1 MIINYLKQN
10 ILPFLR
16 RILKFKAVRVISYG
30 LLLFIALDLI
40 FPFKVQP
47 NYSTLITDSEGKV
60 LHAFLNNQDKWRMK
74 TELSEIT
81 PTLEKAIVYKEDR
94 WFRWHFGVNPFA
106 IVRAGVRNVFSGKR
120 TSGASTI
127 TMQVVRL
134 LNPKPRTYFNK
145 INEILR
151 AFQLEVHYSKDEILQ
166 LYLNLVP
173 YGSNI
178 EGIKSASILYF
189 QKSPDVLSLAEVM
202 TLAIIP
208 NRPSSLRLGLNN
220 DFILQERNRWLNE
233 FKASEVFHNQ
243 DIDDALSEPLNVQRH
258 EAPKLAPHLSLR
270 LKNEYPTKSNIH
282 SSLIRNKQLTIEKIV
297 QNYVSRLYAMNI
309 HNAAVMVINNQ
320 THQVEA
326 YIGSADFNNPV
337 DGGQVDGVRAIRSPG
352 STLKP
357 LLYATAFDKGIIT
370 PKTAINDVPTNF
382 GGFEPENFDKLFH
395 GKISIEY
402 ALANSL
408 NIPAVKLLKEIST
421 PVLVDKLKKADFQAV
436 KKNSSKLG
444 LSLVLGGC
452 GVTLEELTNLFSS
465 FANEGRFQKSSPLT
479 TDGRIKKEIEKSVLG
494 FRFRNWVAKSGV
506 ESSPFGGGGGL
517 SIISPESTYL
527 INQILTQVTRPDL
540 PNNYAYTYRM
550 PKIAWKTGT
559 SFGKKDAWSIGYNA
573 KYTVGIWVGNFSGEG
588 VPELSGANI
597 ATPLLFDIFNTIDYN
612 SSSKWFK
619 SPENMAMRKVCA
631 ESGDVPNEFCVN
643 QITDYYI
650 PSVSKMTLCT
660 HAKYVYVSKDD
671 RTSYC
676 SHCLPESGAV
686 RKIYPNHAPELVSWF
701 ETKHI
706 LYTGIPPHNPTCERI
721 FQENAPQ
728 IVYPVDG
735 SEYILDKNDTQKL
748 MLNAQVGNDVK
759 EIYWY
764 INDKLLQKSTPTT
777 PIFFEPKAGRIKI
790 SCSDD
795 KGRNTDIFV
804 KVRWE

>member
-1 MIINYLKQN
+1 MSLPYIQQN
-10 ILPFLR
+10 FLPFLKK
-16 RILKFKAVRVISYG
+16 IFQYKAVRIISYS
-30 LLLFIALDLI
+30 LLLFIILDLI
-40 FPFKVQP
+40 FPFRVQP
-47 NYSTLITDSEGKV
+47 NYSTLIMDSEGKI

-106 IVRAGVRNVFSGKR
+106 IFRAGVRNVFTGRR

-134 LNPKPRTYFNK
+134 LNPQSRTYFHK
-145 INEILR
+145 FLEIFR
-151 AFQLEVHYSKDEILQ
+151 AVQLEVHYSKDEILQ
-166 LYLNLVP
+166 FYLNLVP

-178 EGIKSASILYF
+178 EGIKSASVLYF

-202 TLAIIP
+202 ALSIIP
-208 NRPSSLRLGLNN
+208 NRPSSLRLGVNN
-220 DFILQERNRWLNE
+220 DYILKERNRWLNE
-233 FKASEVFHNQ
+233 FKESQVFHNQ

-258 EAPKLAPHLSLR
+258 EAPKLAPHLSIR
-270 LKNEYPTKSNIH
+270 LKQENPNEANIH

-309 HNAAVMVINNQ
+309 HNAAVMVINNK
-320 THQVEA
+320 THQVES

-357 LLYATAFDKGIIT
+357 LLYATAFDLGIIT

-382 GGFEPENFDKLFH
+382 GGFEPENFDRLFH
-395 GKISIEY
+395 GKVTIEF

-408 NIPAVKLLKEIST
+408 NIPAVKILEEITT
-421 PVLVDKLKKADFQAV
+421 PVLVEKLKRADFQAV

-452 GVTLEELTNLFSS
+452 GVTLEELMNLFSS
-465 FANEGRFQKSSPLT
+465 FSNEGNFQKSIFLKPNSQSPIT
-479 TDGRIKKEIEKSVLG
+479 NHKSQ
-494 FRFRNWVAKSGV
+494 
-506 ESSPFGGGGGL
+506 
-517 SIISPESTYL
+517 ITSPESTYL
-527 INQILTQVTRPDL
+527 ITQILSQITRPDL
-540 PNNYAYTYRM
+540 PNNYDYTYRM

-573 KYTVGIWVGNFSGEG
+573 NYTVGVWIGNFSGEG

-597 ATPLLFDIFNTIDYN
+597 ATPLLFDIFNTIEYN
-612 SSSKWFK
+612 SSAKWFK
-619 SPENMAMRKVCA
+619 SPEGIALRKVCA
-631 ESGDVPNEFCVN
+631 ESGDVPSEFCTN
-643 QITDYYI
+643 QVTDYYI

-660 HAKYVYVSKDD
+660 HLRNVYVRADEQI
-671 RTSYC
+671 SYC
-676 SHCLPESGAV
+676 SHCLPDSESV
-686 RKIYPNHAPELVSWF
+686 KKQYPNHAPELVNWY

-706 LYTGIPPHNPTCERI
+706 LYQKIPPHNPKCERV

-735 SEYILDKNDTQKL
+735 SEYILDKKDTQKM
-748 MLNAQVGNDVK
+748 MLNCQVSNDVK
-759 EIYWY
+759 VIYWY
-764 INDKLLQKSTPTT
+764 INDKLLQKSEPNTKVFFTP
-777 PIFFEPKAGRIKI
+777 EAGKLKI

-804 KVRWE
+804 EVRKD

>member
-1 MIINYLKQN
+1 MIFKYLQTK
-10 ILPFLR
+10 IFPFLK
-16 RILKFKAVRVISYG
+16 RIFQYKAVRIISYG
-30 LLLFIALDLI
+30 LLLFILLDLI

-47 NYSTLITDSEGKV
+47 NYSTLITDSEGKI

-81 PTLEKAIVYKEDR
+81 PTLEKAIIYKEDR

-106 IVRAGVRNVFSGKR
+106 VVRAGVRNVFTGRR

-134 LNPKPRTYFNK
+134 LNPQSRTYFNK
-145 INEILR
+145 IIEILR
-151 AFQLEVHYSKDEILQ
+151 ALQLEVHYSKDEILQ

-202 TLAIIP
+202 ALAIIP
-208 NRPSSLRLGLNN
+208 NRPSSLRLGINN
-220 DFILQERNRWLNE
+220 DFILKERNRWLEE
-233 FKASEVFHNQ
+233 FKIDQVFHNQ
-243 DIDDALSEPLNVQRH
+243 DIDDALSEPLNVKRH

-270 LKNEYPTKSNIH
+270 LKQENPTEANIH

-326 YIGSADFNNPV
+326 YVGSADFNNPV

-370 PKTAINDVPTNF
+370 PKTTINDVPTNF

-395 GKISIEY
+395 GKVSVEF

-408 NIPAVKLLKEIST
+408 NIPAVKLLKEITT

-465 FANEGRFQKSSPLT
+465 FANEGQFQKATYLYADARVSGEDTSHGDRDKSP
-479 TDGRIKKEIEKSVLG
+479 IP
-494 FRFRNWVAKSGV
+494 NPQ
-506 ESSPFGGGGGL
+506 SP
-517 SIISPESTYL
+517 ITSPESTYL
-527 INQILTQVTRPDL
+527 INQILTQITRPDL

-619 SPENMAMRKVCA
+619 SPENIALRKVCA
-631 ESGDVPNEFCVN
+631 ESGDVLNEFCIN

-650 PSVSKMTLCT
+650 PSVSKMTPCS
-660 HAKYVYVSKDD
+660 HAKYVYVSADGQI
-671 RTSYC
+671 SYC
-676 SHCLPESGAV
+676 SHCMPDSGMI
-686 RKIYPNHAPELVSWF
+686 KKTFPNHAPELVSWF

-706 LYTGIPPHNPTCERI
+706 LYEKVPTHNLKCERV
-721 FQENAPQ
+721 FQDNAPQ

-748 MLNAQVGNDVK
+748 MLNAQVRNDVK

-764 INDKLLQKSTPTT
+764 INDKLLQKSTPNT
-777 PIFFEPKAGRIKI
+777 PIFFKPTAGKVKI

-804 KVRWE
+804 QVRWE